1 MCGLIEDADGELA
14 AGELVSGVGEV
25 GQDALNGV
33 FEVFEVWFEVF
44 QNFYW
49 RQSKQKQ
56 MPNEGVTE
64 MS

>member
-1 MCGLIEDADGELA
+1 MYGLIEDAD
-14 AGELVSGVGEV
+14 GELVSGVGEV

-33 FEVFEVWFEVF
+33 FGVFEVF

-64 MS
+64 IS